1 MKLRMK
7 LMNEGHEFFKP
18 VNPEKVRRALALL
31 KQGNHFYSDFK
42 IENVISLVILMKT
55 LKLLITHKD
64 KKVIDFTVEAED
76 CDYNEN
82 ENRNPVH

>member
-1 MKLRMK
+1 M
-7 LMNEGHEFFKP
+7 
-18 VNPEKVRRALALL
+18 LL
-31 KQGNHFYSDFK
+31 SRDSSSVWTTVYLEQFYSDFK

-64 KKVIDFTVEAED
+64 KKVIDFTVKVED
-76 CDYNEN
+76 SDHNEN